1 MAPNES
7 LEQKVNYGGLLLQA
21 LLEFW
26 PKPYNTED
34 ESDPE
39 QVQVY
44 QFIPIPVGIGTFI
57 IPVSVGSVVDPDS
70 DQVDPKFIDLLDR
83 EP

>member
-1 MAPNES
+1 LYKKSLVITWFKSSCRETCLAPNES

-39 QVQVY
+39 QVLYHIHV
-44 QFIPIPVGIGTFI
+44 PVGIGTC
-57 IPVSVGSVVDPDS
+57 
-70 DQVDPKFIDLLDR
+70 
-83 EP
+83 

>member
-39 QVQVY
+39 QVQYRLRVLLY
-44 QFIPIPVGIGTFI
+44 IM
-57 IPVSVGSVVDPDS
+57 VDPGT
-70 DQVDPKFIDLLDR
+70 PA
-83 EP
+83 P

>member
-39 QVQVY
+39 QVPYRLPV
-44 QFIPIPVGIGTFI
+44 PVGIGTC
-57 IPVSVGSVVDPDS
+57 
-70 DQVDPKFIDLLDR
+70 
-83 EP
+83 

>member
-1 MAPNES
+1 MNDPVACARETCLAPNES

-39 QVQVY
+39 QVH
-44 QFIPIPVGIGTFI
+44 TFI
-57 IPVSVGSVVDPDS
+57 RSSPESSG
-70 DQVDPKFIDLLDR
+70 LA
-83 EP
+83 

>member
-1 MAPNES
+1 LAPNES

-39 QVQVY
+39 QVPY
-44 QFIPIPVGIGTFI
+44 IPVVVGIVTYPCVCGHCCGF
-57 IPVSVGSVVDPDS
+57 GSGS
-70 DQVDPKFIDLLDR
+70 GGSEIY
-83 EP
+83 

>member
-1 MAPNES
+1 MQENLLFIFLFPFVQKCLVMKWFKPCCRETCLAPNES

-39 QVQVY
+39 QVQYSIYRY
-44 QFIPIPVGIGTFI
+44 QW
-57 IPVSVGSVVDPDS
+57 
-70 DQVDPKFIDLLDR
+70 
-83 EP
+83 E